1 VKRLQLTLA
10 ALALAACAAAQAQD
24 GKAALV
30 KQFLDL
36 QRPAIE
42 SMARTLVQQS
52 SGPIAESGT
61 QYLRTQVPADKRE
74 AAAKAADAEITKYF
88 DATYPL
94 VRDKALQDAPVA
106 LGPLL
111 EKNFSEDELRQLV
124 AWISSPVAKKYQ
136 ELNPQLQAALA
147 EKVVADTRA
156 TVEPRLR
163 TLNDSVAKALGAPA
177 NPPAPA
183 GQTPA
188 KPAPAK
194 K

>member
-1 VKRLQLTLA
+1 MKRLQLTLA
-10 ALALAACAAAQAQD
+10 ALALATAAAANAQD

-36 QRPAIE
+36 QKPAIE

-61 QYLRTQVPADKRE
+61 QYLRTQVPAEKRE

-88 DATYPL
+88 DSTYPL
-94 VRDKALQDAPVA
+94 VRDKAVQDAPGA

-111 EKNFSEDELRQLV
+111 EQNFSEDELRQLV

-136 ELNPQLQAALA
+136 ELNPKLQAALA
-147 EKVVADTRA
+147 EKVVADTRG

-163 TLNDSVAKALGAPA
+163 TLNDSVAKALGAPT
-177 NPPAPA
+177 NPPAGSA
-183 GQTPA
+183 PA
-188 KPAPAK
+188 KPASPK

>member
-1 VKRLQLTLA
+1 MKRLQLTVA
-10 ALALAACAAAQAQD
+10 ALALATAAAANAQD

-42 SMARTLVQQS
+42 SMASQLVHQS

-61 QYLRTQVPADKRE
+61 RYLQTQVPADKRE
-74 AAAKAADAEITKYF
+74 AAAKAADAEINKYY

-94 VRDKALQDAPVA
+94 VRDKAVQDAPGA

-163 TLNDSVAKALGAPA
+163 ALNDSVAKTLGAPT
-177 NPPAPA
+177 NPPA

-188 KPAPAK
+188 KPASPK

>member
-1 VKRLQLTLA
+1 MKRLQLTLA
-10 ALALAACAAAQAQD
+10 ALALATAAAANAQD

-52 SGPIAESGT
+52 TGPIAENGT

-74 AAAKAADAEITKYF
+74 AAAKAADAEISKYV

-94 VRDKALQDAPVA
+94 VRDKAVQDAPGA

-111 EKNFSEDELRQLV
+111 EQNFSEDELRQLV

-136 ELNPQLQAALA
+136 ELNPKLQAALA
-147 EKVVADTRA
+147 EKVVADTRG

-163 TLNDSVAKALGAPA
+163 TLSDSVAKALGAPA
-177 NPPAPA
+177 NPPA
-183 GQTPA
+183 GQAPA
-188 KPAPAK
+188 KPASPK